1 MSESET
7 HTSAINV
14 APCFGCEKR
23 TLGCHGKCEDY
34 LAFSAARREY
44 NDKQRL
50 LADAENAART
60 MAFEGER
67 RMEKRR
73 RNR

>member
-7 HTSAINV
+7 PIFATNI

-44 NDKQRL
+44 NDRQRL
-50 LADAENAART
+50 LADAENAARN

>member
-1 MSESET
+1 MRKSGT
-7 HTSAINV
+7 PISATK
-14 APCFGCEKR
+14 APCYECEKR

-34 LAFSAARREY
+34 LAFSATRRAY

-50 LADAENAART
+50 LADAENAARA

-67 RMEKRR
+67 RIEKRR